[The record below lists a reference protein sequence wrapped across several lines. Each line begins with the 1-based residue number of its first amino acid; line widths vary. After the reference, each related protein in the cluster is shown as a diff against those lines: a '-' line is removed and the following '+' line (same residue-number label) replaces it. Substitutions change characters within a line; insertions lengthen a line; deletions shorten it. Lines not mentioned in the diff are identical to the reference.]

1 MKSNTLD
8 KTRFAQKRGQGILK
22 DYKPWI
28 LVHEISSSGV
38 SWRIRGRKTG
48 RVHHLL
54 STLEKLVF
62 LHLDSRTEVLDIRE
76 QFPLPLNETIRI
88 SDSFNIKHGQDKGEL
103 KVMTSDFLVDLPDR
117 QIVLSVKP
125 KRKITKRV
133 VQKFQIEWAYWCEQ
147 GVEFFVVTE
156 EEIANLKNLSVWN
169 TQLVVC

>member
-1 MKSNTLD
+1 MKSNTSD

-62 LHLDSRTEVLDIRE
+62 LHLDSRKEVLDIRE
-76 QFPLPLNETIRI
+76 QFPLSLDETLRI
-88 SDSFNIKHGQDKGEL
+88 SDSFNIKHGQDQGEF
-103 KVMTSDFLVDLPDR
+103 KVMTSDFLIDLPGK

-125 KRKITKRV
+125 RENITRRV
-133 VQKFQIEWAYWCEQ
+133 VQKFQIEWAYWREQ
-147 GVEFFVVTE
+147 NVDFFVVTE
-156 EEIANLKNLSVWN
+156 EEIANLTNLTIWN
-169 TQLVVC
+169 TQSAVC